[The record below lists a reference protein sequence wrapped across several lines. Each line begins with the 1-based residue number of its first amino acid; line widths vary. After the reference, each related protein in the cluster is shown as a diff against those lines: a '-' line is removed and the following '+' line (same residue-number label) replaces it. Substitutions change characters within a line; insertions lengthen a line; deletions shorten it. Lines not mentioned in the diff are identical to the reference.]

1 LNFAGTAGY
10 TILKH
15 ELRTRVVATS
25 PVKQTGKRQPSPR
38 KAGSNE
44 PAEQTS
50 GRRQKTVAGK
60 GFGKP
65 ADVEDKLAAAL
76 LGTSNNPLFFGDWR

>member
-1 LNFAGTAGY
+1 M
-10 TILKH
+10 
-15 ELRTRVVATS
+15 ATS
-25 PVKQTGKRQPSPR
+25 PVKQTGKKQPSRR
-38 KAGSNE
+38 KAASNE

-76 LGTSNNPLFFGDWR
+76 LRDIRARNKALTKQLNTLLERLA